1 MDVSNALIGLF
12 GDLKFYAALD
22 RKLFAEVSIREE
34 KIEIRVI
41 DPLVT
46 TQAMLI
52 HLFKK
57 QRVSSNKLLDLK
69 RSGYTITIRY
79 GKLKFSI

>member
-1 MDVSNALIGLF
+1 MDISKALVGLF

-22 RKLFAEVSIREE
+22 RKLFAEVSIQEE
-34 KIEIRVI
+34 KIDIRIINVM
-41 DPLVT
+41 VT
-46 TQAMLI
+46 IQAMLI

-69 RSGYTITIRY
+69 KAGYTITIRY